1 MKTQSKWLGIL
12 EESREIMKVELET
25 IFGRNDWHVFMLYI
39 RGHAGS
45 TTNYRGCCSHPP
57 VGT

>member
-1 MKTQSKWLGIL
+1 MIDSPGKEKNKGI
-12 EESREIMKVELET
+12 
-25 IFGRNDWHVFMLYI
+25 RNNFSPMIGMFFMLYI

-45 TTNYRGCCSHPP
+45 TTNYGGCCSHPP